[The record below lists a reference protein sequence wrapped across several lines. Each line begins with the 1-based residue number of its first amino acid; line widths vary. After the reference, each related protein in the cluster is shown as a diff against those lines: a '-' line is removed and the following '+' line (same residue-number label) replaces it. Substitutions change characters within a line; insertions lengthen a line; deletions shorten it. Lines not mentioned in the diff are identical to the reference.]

1 MQALVLTGYGDPDVL
16 RWKEWPDPTPGAGEV
31 RIAVHAAGLNFA
43 DIQARVRLYPDGPKP
58 PCVYGYEVGGVVESV
73 GSGVDA
79 SLVGKRVMAP
89 TRFGGFAEL
98 AVTKAL
104 DLIPLPDGTTF
115 EQGAAIPVVYG
126 TAYGAICKYG
136 NVEEGETVVIHAAA
150 GGVGTAAVQLAK
162 DRGAKII
169 GTASRAKH
177 DKLREM
183 GVDHVIDYRTEDVEA
198 RIRSISGGKGVDVI
212 LDARAGAG
220 FKESYRL
227 LRAGG
232 RLVIFG
238 ANEMVSGETMN
249 PLRVAK
255 VWFQTPRFDGLD
267 LMQSSRS
274 VIGLNMLKVWDDQGS
289 LASLAKPI
297 AKLVERGVIQPVIS
311 EVFPIEKAADA
322 HRYIQDRKNVGKV
335 ILRVRAA
342 S

>member
-1 MQALVLTGYGDPDVL
+1 MRALFLTAYGDPDVL
-16 RWKEWPDPTPGAGEV
+16 QMRDAPDPTPGAGEV
-31 RIAVHAAGLNFA
+31 RVTVHAAGVNFA
-43 DIQARVRLYPDGPKP
+43 DIQARVRLYPDAPKA
-58 PCVYGYEVGGVVESV
+58 PCVLGYEVAGVVESV
-73 GSGVDA
+73 GVGVDA
-79 SLVGKRVMAP
+79 SLVGTRVMAP

-98 AVTKAL
+98 AVAKAA
-104 DLIPLPDGTTF
+104 DLIPLPASTSF
-115 EQGAAIPVVYG
+115 EEGAAIPVVYG

-136 NVEEGETVVIHAAA
+136 NVEEGEVVVIHAAA
-150 GGVGTAAVQLAK
+150 GGVGTAAIQLAK
-162 DRGAKII
+162 DRGATII
-169 GTASRAKH
+169 GTASKAKH
-177 DKLREM
+177 ERLREM
-183 GVDHVIDYRTEDVEA
+183 GVEHTIDYRTEDVEA
-198 RIRSISGGKGVDVI
+198 RIRAISGGKGVDVI
-212 LDARAGAG
+212 LDARAGSG

-232 RLVIFG
+232 RLVIYG
-238 ANEMVSGETMN
+238 ANEMVSGEKMN

-297 AKLVERGVIQPVIS
+297 AKLLERGVIKPVLG

-335 ILRVRAA
+335 VLRVRT